1 MLKYLLNLFYPKV
14 CSGCTKFLLES
25 ENQLCIAC
33 RHEIPLTNHVKI
45 AENEACKKFYGRIPT
60 QHVSSMFYYHKKGIT
75 QQLIHNLKYKNQQH
89 IGTLLGEWY
98 AEELKQHPDLQSIDY
113 IIPVPL
119 HKKRLKQ
126 RGYNQVT
133 TFCNAISKEL
143 NIAVNDKILFRN
155 QYANTQS
162 KKNLISRNILPE
174 NTFGIN
180 FSEEHNNKHFLLIDD
195 VLTTGAT
202 LETCGK
208 AILKIPGAK
217 LSIVTMAF
225 SES

>member
-14 CSGCTKFLLES
+14 CSGCTKLLLES
-25 ENQLCIAC
+25 ENHLCTVC
-33 RHEIPLTNHVKI
+33 RHEIPLTNHVTI
-45 AENEACKKFYGRIPT
+45 RENEAYKKFYGRIPT

-75 QQLIHNLKYKNQQH
+75 QQLIHNLKYKNQQQ

-98 AEELKQHPDLQSIDY
+98 AEELQQQSELKTVDY

-126 RGYNQVT
+126 RGYNQVS
-133 TFCNAISKEL
+133 TFCNALSKEL
-143 NIAVNDKILFRN
+143 NIQVDNSLLYRDH
-155 QYANTQS
+155 YSNTQS
-162 KKNLISRNILPE
+162 KKNLISRSNIAE
-174 NTFGIN
+174 NTFEIN
-180 FSEEHNNKHFLLIDD
+180 FSDKHHHKHFLLVDD

-202 LETCGK
+202 LETCGR

>member
-14 CSGCTKFLLES
+14 CSGCSQFILES
-25 ENQLCIAC
+25 ENHLCTVC
-33 RHEIPLTNHVKI
+33 RHEIPLTNHTAFK
-45 AENEACKKFYGRIPT
+45 ENEAYKKFYGRIPT
-60 QHVSSMFYYHKKGIT
+60 QHVSSMFYYHKKGVT

-89 IGTLLGEWY
+89 IGTILGEWY
-98 AEELKQHPDLQSIDY
+98 AEELAQQSVIKSADY

-119 HKKRLKQ
+119 HKKRLKE

-133 TFCNAISKEL
+133 TFCNALGKEL
-143 NIAVNDKILFRN
+143 NINVNNDLLFRN
-155 QYANTQS
+155 HHTISQS
-162 KKNLISRNILPE
+162 KKNLTSRSNLAE
-174 NTFGIN
+174 NTFDIH
-180 FSEEHNNKHFLLIDD
+180 FDEQHHNKHFLIVDD

-202 LETCGK
+202 LESCGR

-217 LSIVTMAF
+217 VSIVTMAF